1 MNDQTRV
8 VLHLPQTSPAKR
20 AQQSLRL
27 PLISASL
34 IASAWASNVAFAAD
48 IAAGRALFQMNCSNS
63 SCHGAD
69 PLRNINGVQ
78 KAANKSSEI
87 SNAISTNKGGMSQF
101 RNAFSQTDL
110 DNIAAYIATPSG
122 TNAPTPAPTPA
133 PTTTPTPA
141 PTPAPTSTPA
151 PSPTAPPAPGS
162 GPLSVNISSL
172 NLGTSSVGMIG
183 AYKVVTV
190 TNTSAA
196 AVSIT
201 GLGTSSSDF
210 VTLDDCPLSLPAKAA
225 CNISVQIAPR
235 AAGSLAG
242 TLSVSTSTGAVLL
255 SVPLSGTGT
264 PAQAIT
270 TPADTVVE
278 YYNPDL
284 EHYFITA
291 GAGEQGF
298 IDSGSVGRWL
308 RTGVTFKSGGP
319 AQVCRFYGNGAK
331 NPATGNQYGPNS
343 HFYTAD
349 SGECDTLKRQFSAS
363 AKSWSFESLDF
374 RTTASIGGACPAAL
388 VPIYRAYNNGFAKGE
403 DSNHR
408 ITSDLAAY
416 QQLLTLGWNGEG
428 IVMCAPK

>member
-1 MNDQTRV
+1 
-8 VLHLPQTSPAKR
+8 
-20 AQQSLRL
+20 
-27 PLISASL
+27 
-34 IASAWASNVAFAAD
+34 
-48 IAAGRALFQMNCSNS
+48 
-63 SCHGAD
+63 
-69 PLRNINGVQ
+69 
-78 KAANKSSEI
+78 
-87 SNAISTNKGGMSQF
+87 
-101 RNAFSQTDL
+101 
-110 DNIAAYIATPSG
+110 
-122 TNAPTPAPTPA
+122 
-133 PTTTPTPA
+133 
-141 PTPAPTSTPA
+141 
-151 PSPTAPPAPGS
+151 
-162 GPLSVNISSL
+162 
-172 NLGTSSVGMIG
+172 MIG

-201 GLGTSSSDF
+201 GLGTSSKDF

-235 AAGSLAG
+235 TAGSLSG

-255 SVPLSGTGT
+255 SVPLSGSGT

-291 GAGEQGF
+291 GAGEQSF
-298 IDSGSVGRWL
+298 IDSGGVGRWL
-308 RTGVTFKSGGP
+308 RTGVTFKSGGS
-319 AQVCRFYGNGAK
+319 AQVCRFYGNGTK
-331 NPATGNQYGPNS
+331 NPTTGNQYGPNS

-349 SGECDTLKRQFSAS
+349 AGECDSLKKQFNAS

-374 RTTASIGGACPAAL
+374 RTTPSVGGTCPAAL
-388 VPIYRAYNNGFAKGE
+388 VSIYRAYNNGFVKGE

-408 ITSDLAAY
+408 ITADQAAY

-428 IVMCAPK
+428 TVMCAPK

>member
-1 MNDQTRV
+1 MKDQPRV
-8 VLHLPQTSPAKR
+8 VLQLPQFIVAK
-20 AQQSLRL
+20 QL
-27 PLISASL
+27 PLASVSL
-34 IASAWASNVAFAAD
+34 FASVLVSNVVFAAD
-48 IAAGRALFQMNCSNS
+48 IDAGRVLFQMNCSNS
-63 SCHGAD
+63 SCHGGD
-69 PLRNINGVQ
+69 PLRNVNGVQ

-87 SNAISTNKGGMSQF
+87 KNAIDTNKGGMSQF
-101 RNAFSQTDL
+101 RGAFSQTDL
-110 DNIAAYIATPSG
+110 DNIAAYIATPTA
-122 TNAPTPAPTPA
+122 TNGPTPAPTPA
-133 PTTTPTPA
+133 PTPSPSPTPA
-141 PTPAPTSTPA
+141 PTATPA
-151 PSPTAPPAPGS
+151 PSPTAPPAPSG
-162 GPLSVNISSL
+162 GPLSVNIASL
-172 NLGTSSVGMIG
+172 SLGSSSVGMIG

-201 GLGTSSSDF
+201 GLGTSSKDF

-235 AAGSLAG
+235 TAGSLSG

-255 SVPLSGTGT
+255 SVPLSGSGT

-291 GAGEQGF
+291 GAGEQSF
-298 IDSGSVGRWL
+298 IDSGGVGRWL
-308 RTGVTFKSGGP
+308 RTGVSFKSGGS
-319 AQVCRFYGNGAK
+319 AQVCRFYGNGTK
-331 NPATGNQYGPNS
+331 DPATGNQYGPNS

-349 SGECDTLKRQFSAS
+349 PGECDALKKQFSAS

-374 RTTASIGGACPAAL
+374 RTTPSSGGTCPAAL
-388 VPIYRAYNNGFAKGE
+388 VPIYRAYNNGFVKGE

-408 ITSDLAAY
+408 ITADQAAY

-428 IVMCAPK
+428 VVMCAPK